1 MTAELIKYAAEQS
14 GGVLIAIILINHVEN
29 KLDILTSE
37 VTRLTDTIAAQM
49 SGKNAIEKIAK
60 ARK

>member
-14 GGVLIAIILINHVEN
+14 GSVLIAIILINHVES

-49 SGKNAIEKIAK
+49 CGKTPIEKIAK

>member
-14 GGVLIAIILINHVEN
+14 GGVLIAIILINHVES

-49 SGKNAIEKIAK
+49 CGKTTIEKIAK